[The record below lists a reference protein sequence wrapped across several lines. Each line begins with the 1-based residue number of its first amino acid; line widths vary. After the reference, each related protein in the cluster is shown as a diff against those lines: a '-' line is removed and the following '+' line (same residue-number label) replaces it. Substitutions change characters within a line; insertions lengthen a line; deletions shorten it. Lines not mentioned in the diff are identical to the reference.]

1 MRPLY
6 INVPIWSNTKC
17 DNKVICL
24 DDSKKGR
31 PHSLISDLSAGL
43 KELIAL
49 PLEKKE
55 APILLSAHETRPQR
69 PKTPKEQELDSLIS
83 ARQSIIEQLK
93 AKNPLVLGAR
103 RLLSELVPAI
113 RGKGASR
120 VMELVREE
128 EKIEFS
134 IATEAYTPKK
144 EKELLK
150 RLREIHIELSRHK
163 ELDAARKK
171 VDGQRAVLRSLVSDI
186 KSLERQLDG
195 ARAACDAKYAE
206 VLAERKAGYE
216 QRQKSRE
223 LRKERQFQELR
234 ERVHSEKKREYDS
247 EMSKYMKDYDD
258 TVSMNE
264 ICVFEK
270 KEKKKGE

>member
-1 MRPLY
+1 MRLLY
-6 INVPIWSNTKC
+6 INVPIRSNTKC

-24 DDSKKGR
+24 DDPKKSKPR
-31 PHSLISDLSAGL
+31 SLLSDLSAGL
-43 KELIAL
+43 KELIEL
-49 PLEKKE
+49 PQEKKE
-55 APILLSAHETRPQR
+55 AAIPLPAHEERPQR

-83 ARQSIIEQLK
+83 ARQGVIEQLK
-93 AKNPLVLGAR
+93 AKNPLVLKAR
-103 RLLSELVPAI
+103 LLLSELVPTI

-171 VDGQRAVLRSLVSDI
+171 VDEQRTVLRSLVSDI
-186 KSLERQLDG
+186 KSLERSLDG

-223 LRKERQFQELR
+223 QRKERQFQELR
-234 ERVHSEKKREYDS
+234 ERTRAESKREYDN

-258 TVSMNE
+258 TVSMDE
-264 ICVFEK
+264 ICIFEK